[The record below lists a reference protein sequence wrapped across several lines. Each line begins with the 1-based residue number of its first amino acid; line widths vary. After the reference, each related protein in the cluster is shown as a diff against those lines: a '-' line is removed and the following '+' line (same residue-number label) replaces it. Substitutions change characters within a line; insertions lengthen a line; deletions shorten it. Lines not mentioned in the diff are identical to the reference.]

1 MALLLSLIGLV
12 ALVIGAEILVRGA
25 VAIALRASISPL
37 VVGLTIVAMGT
48 SMPELLVSL
57 MAALKGNP
65 ELAIGNVVGSN
76 IVNISFILGASILIF
91 PIEVDQEARK
101 IHWPVMMAASLIFIA
116 FCWNDRFGRVE
127 GMVFIL
133 LLVVYAI
140 AMIGASRRKQQVA
153 TPLSTVQP
161 GPLWRSLMQLTFGV
175 AALAFGADMFVDG
188 AVQLAGILGVSDQLV
203 GVTIV
208 AVGTSLP
215 ELITSIMAAFR
226 KQPDIS
232 LGNLIGSNIF
242 NLLGIIG
249 ITATISPIPI
259 DLGSFGL
266 DVAAM
271 ILIALVLL
279 PLMFWGRKLGR
290 PHGAILSL
298 TYVVYILLVI
308 HRG

>member
-116 FCWNDRFGRVE
+116 F
-127 GMVFIL
+127 
-133 LLVVYAI
+133 
-140 AMIGASRRKQQVA
+140 
-153 TPLSTVQP
+153 
-161 GPLWRSLMQLTFGV
+161 
-175 AALAFGADMFVDG
+175 
-188 AVQLAGILGVSDQLV
+188 
-203 GVTIV
+203 
-208 AVGTSLP
+208 
-215 ELITSIMAAFR
+215 
-226 KQPDIS
+226 
-232 LGNLIGSNIF
+232 
-242 NLLGIIG
+242 
-249 ITATISPIPI
+249 
-259 DLGSFGL
+259 
-266 DVAAM
+266 
-271 ILIALVLL
+271 
-279 PLMFWGRKLGR
+279 
-290 PHGAILSL
+290 
-298 TYVVYILLVI
+298 
-308 HRG
+308 